1 MSDPLLPEADA
12 PVQAEG
18 EQAPTSADAGA
29 PVADPELA
37 ALAGS
42 EADRGDVAV
51 PSDGIPSPAA
61 ASVAAAAPPAP
72 SQPPMAPP
80 PAAPV
85 PSPALPVA
93 PASVAPTPVAARMPA
108 RRRRGLLYYSRRLV
122 TLFFGILEV
131 LLLLRILLLFLNAN
145 ETNDI
150 VDWIVSVT
158 QPFVDP
164 FLGMFNLDNIEG
176 SNGAIVD
183 VAAIVALIAW
193 ILIETLILAVLR
205 LFDRG
210 DR

>member
-1 MSDPLLPEADA
+1 MSEPLQP
-12 PVQAEG
+12 
-18 EQAPTSADAGA
+18 DAGPQGGVNAGPGPDSAGSDA

-37 ALAGS
+37 ALASMDPEDHDATAPSAGTH
-42 EADRGDVAV
+42 AD
-51 PSDGIPSPAA
+51 
-61 ASVAAAAPPAP
+61 APPPPEAP

-80 PAAPV
+80 PAAPA
-85 PSPALPVA
+85 PPPVA
-93 PASVAPTPVAARMPA
+93 PVAPVPASAAPVAARRPA

-145 ETNDI
+145 GTNEI
-150 VDWIVSVT
+150 VDWILSVT

-164 FLGMFNLDNIEG
+164 FVGMFHVDNIQGANG
-176 SNGAIVD
+176 SIVD

-193 ILIETLILAVLR
+193 ILIETLILTVLR
-205 LFDRG
+205 LFDR